1 MKDCEMEMAVDPV
14 GFDENMPEVPRV
26 DETADERASRMGR
39 ESERSGTEAEWNE
52 IANPDDA
59 APPEPHRAARPA
71 RVKALPK
78 PTAPT
83 REQREIHEMC
93 HYPYA
98 SWCAHCVRGKAV
110 NNPHRKLKK
119 HAACKSEPV
128 VSGDFCFLS
137 QADDASVAPVF
148 VLRDHRSRVTFAHVT
163 QGKSTSKEV
172 YSQYLTKA
180 VVEDMKALGHPKLVF
195 KTDQEPAMVALQ
207 ECVEVARDVRL

>member
-1 MKDCEMEMAVDPV
+1 MKDLETEVAIDPV
-14 GFDENMPEVPRV
+14 GFDEDMPEEPTG
-26 DETADERASRMGR
+26 DETAAERASRRDR

-52 IANPDDA
+52 IINPDDA
-59 APPEPHRAARPA
+59 APPPPEAHPAVRPA

-98 SWCAHCVRGKAV
+98 SWCSHCVRGKAV

-148 VLRDHRSRVTFAHVT
+148 VLSP
-163 QGKSTSKEV
+163 E
-172 YSQYLTKA
+172 
-180 VVEDMKALGHPKLVF
+180 
-195 KTDQEPAMVALQ
+195 
-207 ECVEVARDVRL
+207 